1 MKKPAK
7 RKSQKKKSGT
17 EARIAALEARIA
29 ALEARPFVVVQP
41 VRERSPVE
49 TVPLP
54 WVTPPHPPYYVGDR
68 PPWGQTW
75 CRTDG
80 NGMPIFETRVTM

>member
-7 RKSQKKKSGT
+7 RKSQKKKNDT

-29 ALEARPFVVVQP
+29 ALEARPSVVVQP
-41 VRERSPVE
+41 VRESIP
-49 TVPLP
+49 TDSTQP
-54 WVTPPHPPYYVGDR
+54 WRMPQPPYVIGDG

-80 NGMPIFETRVTM
+80 NGMPIFETMVTM